1 MALFDKYE
9 SLLHETE
16 TIRSWGEVLRVQGL
30 LIESIGPI
38 CSIGEVCSIQLPDG
52 RLTQTEVIGFNEK
65 RVQMMALT
73 SMDGIVPGCAVFSK
87 GNTLEV
93 LVGDELLGRVLD
105 GIGRPLDGKSLNF
118 FWKRVSVFAEPT
130 GILKRK
136 IIKEKLSTGV
146 RAIDGLLTIGRGQR
160 IGIFSASGVGKSTL
174 LSMIARNTEADV
186 IVIALVAERRRE
198 VQEFIERD
206 LGEEGLKKA
215 VVIVAT
221 ADDPPLA
228 RVRSIF
234 TATAI
239 SEYFRDQNKNV
250 LLIVDSVTRVAMAQ
264 REIGATLGE
273 VPVSRG
279 YSPSVF
285 TMLPKILERAG
296 TSEKGTITGIYN
308 VLVEGGDLDE
318 PISDTIRG
326 ILDGHIVLSRALAS
340 KNHYPPIDVP
350 ESISRLMMYISD
362 KDHLSAASQVKE
374 WLAAFKEVEDLI
386 NIGAYVKG
394 ANPLVDQ
401 AIARMPDIRRYLKQG
416 IGEVS
421 GMEDSL
427 NLLLALGLGRTRAA
441 LRPNPLTPLRG
452 GAT

>member
-1 MALFDKYE
+1 
-9 SLLHETE
+9 
-16 TIRSWGEVLRVQGL
+16 
-30 LIESIGPI
+30 
-38 CSIGEVCSIQLPDG
+38 
-52 RLTQTEVIGFNEK
+52 
-65 RVQMMALT
+65 
-73 SMDGIVPGCAVFSK
+73 
-87 GNTLEV
+87 
-93 LVGDELLGRVLD
+93 
-105 GIGRPLDGKSLNF
+105 
-118 FWKRVSVFAEPT
+118 
-130 GILKRK
+130 
-136 IIKEKLSTGV
+136 
-146 RAIDGLLTIGRGQR
+146 
-160 IGIFSASGVGKSTL
+160 
-174 LSMIARNTEADV
+174 MIARNTEADV

-239 SEYFRDQNKNV
+239 AEYFRDQDKNV

-273 VPVSRG
+273 IPVSRG

-296 TSEKGTITGIYN
+296 TSERGTITGIYN
-308 VLVEGGDLDE
+308 VLVEGADLDE
-318 PISDTIRG
+318 PISDAIRG
-326 ILDGHIVLSRALAS
+326 ILDGHIVLSRALAA

-350 ESISRLMMYISD
+350 ESVSRLMMYISE
-362 KDHLSAASQVKE
+362 KDHLAAASQIKE

-394 ANPLVDQ
+394 ANPTVDQ
-401 AIARMPDIRRYLKQG
+401 AILRMPEIKKYLKQG
-416 IGEVS
+416 VGEVTTL
-421 GMEDSL
+421 EDSV
-427 NLLLALGLGRTRAA
+427 NLLMSLGLGRTRSS
-441 LRPNPLTPLRG
+441 LRSPNATPLRG
-452 GAT
+452 GVA